1 MKMNVL
7 LLGSGGREH
16 ALAWKIA
23 QSPLC
28 GKLFI
33 APGNQGTA
41 NCGENI
47 ALDIL
52 DFDAQK
58 LFCLNHDIHLVMV
71 GPEVPLVEGVVDH
84 FKADPK
90 TAAIPVIGP
99 TKNAAQLE
107 GSKAFA
113 KEFMVRHQIPTA
125 GYQEF
130 KQQELQSAIEYLK
143 NVRLPIVLKA
153 DGLAAGKGV
162 VICQSLAE
170 AENELREML
179 GGKFGEAGSK
189 VVIEDFLSGREMSV
203 FALSDG
209 RDYVILPTAKDY
221 KRIGE
226 SDTGL
231 NTGGMGAVCPVP
243 FASEE
248 LMRKIEKLVIR
259 PTIDGLLRDQL
270 VYQGFIYFGLMIVD
284 GEPLVIE
291 YNCRLGDPE
300 TQAVLPMIKSDLLA
314 LLAKVHDGGLHNS
327 EMEIEMG
334 MATTVILASGGYP
347 ESYEKNKTIEGI
359 NDSGD
364 SLIFHAG
371 TVMDNMGKLLTSG
384 GRVLAVTGRGENM
397 TEALSHAY
405 SAAEAIHFEGKYY
418 RKDIGFDVI

>member
-33 APGNQGTA
+33 APGNPGTA

-371 TVMDNMGKLLTSG
+371 TVMDNMGKLLTIG
-384 GRVLAVTGRGENM
+384 GRVLAVTGRGENLS
-397 TEALSHAY
+397 EALSHAY

>member
-33 APGNQGTA
+33 APGNPGTA

-314 LLAKVHDGGLHNS
+314 LLAKVHDGWLHSS

-334 MATTVILASGGYP
+334 VATTVILASGGYP

-364 SLIFHAG
+364 SMIFHAG

-384 GRVLAVTGRGENM
+384 GRVLAVTGRGENLS
-397 TEALSHAY
+397 EALSHAY

>member
-33 APGNQGTA
+33 APGNPGTA

>member
-33 APGNQGTA
+33 APGNPGTA

-71 GPEVPLVEGVVDH
+71 GPEAPLVEGVVDH

-371 TVMDNMGKLLTSG
+371 TVMGNMGKLLTSG